1 MRIGTPNARTAEDI
15 TEEVERLV
23 RVMLD
28 SDDDRTVD
36 VAYGQLYRLTLPR
49 VTTWLARRESNEHV
63 REELL
68 QEIWFK
74 ALRYLY
80 ADRYR
85 PRENGSFLAWLF
97 TIAGSVHTDYLRRCK
112 VRANDHLTADM
123 LMLDR
128 ASAQM
133 GPEDAAETRQVAEAV
148 AVLLA
153 TLPQGQQDVLKL
165 RFFEGLST
173 GEVADKLGKRE
184 GNIRT
189 LQHRGLSKL
198 AAAIPSPSSGKP
210 VVEYLLTVAAGVHRT
225 RSSPGE
231 THTLRGMVEHART
244 C

>member
-1 MRIGTPNARTAEDI
+1 METGTPNARTAEDI
-15 TEEVERLV
+15 TKEVEQLV
-23 RVMLD
+23 RVMLN

-36 VAYGQLYRLTLPR
+36 VAYRQLYQITLPR
-49 VTTWLARRESNEHV
+49 LTTWLARRESNEHI

-74 ALRYLY
+74 ALRHLY
-80 ADRYR
+80 ADRYT

-112 VRANDHLTADM
+112 VRSNDHLTADM

-128 ASAQM
+128 ASEHM
-133 GPEDAAETRQVAEAV
+133 GPEEAAEAHHIAEAV
-148 AVLLA
+148 ATLLA
-153 TLPQGQQDVLKL
+153 TLPQGQQEVLKL

-173 GEVADKLGKRE
+173 GETATALSKRE

-198 AAAIPSPSSGKP
+198 AAAIPAPSSGKP
-210 VVEYLLTVAAGVHRT
+210 VVEYLLTVAAGVHR
-225 RSSPGE
+225 RSSSGE
-231 THTLRGMVEHART
+231 THTLREIVEHART
-244 C
+244 R

>member
-1 MRIGTPNARTAEDI
+1 MNTGTPGTRTAEDI
-15 TEEVERLV
+15 AGEVERLV
-23 RVMLD
+23 SVMLE
-28 SDDDRTVD
+28 SDDDHAVD
-36 VAYGQLYRLTLPR
+36 GAYRHLYRLTLPR
-49 VTTWLARRESNEHV
+49 LTAWLARRESNEHI

-74 ALRYLY
+74 ALRHLY
-80 ADRYR
+80 ADRYT

-97 TIAGSVHTDYLRRCK
+97 SIAGSVHTDYLRRCK

-128 ASAQM
+128 ASEQM

-148 AVLLA
+148 AQLLA

-173 GEVADKLGKRE
+173 GEVAVKLGKRE

-198 AAAIPSPSSGKP
+198 AAVIPSPSSGKP
-210 VVEYLLTVAAGVHRT
+210 VVEYLLTVAAGAHRVI
-225 RSSPGE
+225 SGPGE
-231 THTLRGMVEHART
+231 TNTLREKVEHART
-244 C
+244 R

>member
-1 MRIGTPNARTAEDI
+1 MNTRTAEDI

-23 RVMLD
+23 SVMLE
-28 SDDDRTVD
+28 SDDDHMVD
-36 VAYGQLYRLTLPR
+36 GAYRHLYRLTLPR
-49 VTTWLARRESNEHV
+49 LTAWLARRESNEHV

-74 ALRYLY
+74 TLRNLY
-80 ADRYR
+80 ANRYT
-85 PRENGSFLAWLF
+85 PRENGSFLAWF
-97 TIAGSVHTDYLRRCK
+97 FSIAGSVHTDYLRRCK

-128 ASAQM
+128 ASEQM
-133 GPEDAAETRQVAEAV
+133 TPEDAAETRQVTEAV

-153 TLPQGQQDVLKL
+153 MLPQGQQDVLKL

-173 GEVADKLGKRE
+173 REVAAKLGKRE

-210 VVEYLLTVAAGVHRT
+210 VVEYLLTVAAGAHRT
-225 RSSPGE
+225 RSGPGE
-231 THTLRGMVEHART
+231 TNTLREKVEHARAR
-244 C
+244 